1 MLENPPQG
9 DGAMPRASLV
19 STILRPTGDLRIWM
33 GGAHTALGIEV
44 TAEAASRA
52 VILDC
57 AGDLPASLREAALRF
72 QPCVFLDVEGR
83 PAVLPRLLQLAETVL
98 NACDRAGGPADVI
111 SLCTHGMNRSGLMTG
126 LVLRALGY
134 AGQDAVAMIRA
145 ARPGSLSNQSFARLL
160 LE

>member
-1 MLENPPQG
+1 
-9 DGAMPRASLV
+9 
-19 STILRPTGDLRIWM
+19 M
-33 GGAHTALGIEV
+33 GGAHTALGLDV
-44 TAEAASRA
+44 TTDVARGAF
-52 VILDC
+52 ILDC

-83 PAVLPRLLQLAETVL
+83 PTTLPRLVHLAATVL
-98 NACDRAGGPADVI
+98 DTCDRPGGPSDVF

-126 LVLRALGY
+126 LMLRALGY
-134 AGQDAVAMIRA
+134 PGQDAVAMIRA